1 MFVATPG
8 RHNEPVRKLPANDRY
23 ALTLLAVFLLVF
35 AALAYAPHYRQ
46 DWLLE
51 NVLVFILVPAAIL
64 SHFVLPLSRISYT
77 LIFVFLCWHEVGA
90 HYTYAEVPYDR
101 WFEAAFG
108 TGLNDL
114 LGWDRNH
121 FDRLVHFLWGLL
133 LTYPVR
139 EVFIRL
145 SNAKGFWTYLFPF
158 LVAIST
164 STIFELLEWAAAIIF
179 GGELGIAYLGTQGDV
194 WDAHKDT
201 SLAMLGS
208 FIATCIIAS
217 VVASL
222 DRDFAREWADSL
234 TVKHPEPL
242 GEVEIARLLAEREND
257 SE

>member
-1 MFVATPG
+1 MAG
-8 RHNEPVRKLPANDRY
+8 VRKLTANDRY
-23 ALTLLAVFLLVF
+23 ALLLLAAFLVVF
-35 AALAYAPHYRQ
+35 ALSAYKPWYRH

-64 SHFVLPLSRISYT
+64 SHLVLPLSRISYT

-101 WFEAAFG
+101 WFEAVIG
-108 TGLNDL
+108 TGLNDI

-121 FDRLVHFLWGLL
+121 FDRIVHFLWGLL

-139 EVFIRL
+139 EIFIRL
-145 SNAKGFWTYLFPF
+145 SDAKGFWTYLFPW

-164 STIFELLEWAAAIIF
+164 STIFELFEWAAAIIF

-208 FIATCIIAS
+208 FIATCVIATIN
-217 VVASL
+217 ASIS
-222 DRDFAREWADSL
+222 RDFAREWGESL

-257 SE
+257 EE

>member
-1 MFVATPG
+1 MVA
-8 RHNEPVRKLPANDRY
+8 VRKLNHNDKY
-23 ALTLLAVFLLVF
+23 ALSLLAAFVVVF
-35 AALAYAPHYRQ
+35 ALLGYAPSYRH

-51 NVLVFILVPAAIL
+51 NVLVLILVPTAIL

-77 LIFVFLCWHEVGA
+77 LIFIFLCWHEVGA
-90 HYTYAEVPYDR
+90 HYTYAEVPYER
-101 WFEAAFG
+101 GIESVFG

-114 LGWDRNH
+114 LGWERNH

-139 EVFIRL
+139 EIFIRL
-145 SNAKGFWTYLFPF
+145 SDAKGFWTYLFPW

-164 STIFELLEWAAAIIF
+164 STIFELFEWAAAIVF

-208 FIATCIIAS
+208 FIATCVIATIN
-217 VVASL
+217 ASIN
-222 DRDFAREWADSL
+222 RDFAREWADSL

-242 GEVEIARLLAEREND
+242 GEVEIARLLAERDND
-257 SE
+257 NE